1 MKSFTFWKFRITKK
15 PLIEINNPN
24 IFVFVIAIKNW
35 RDGLKTIAMK
45 TAIYI
50 LAFLPTL
57 S

>member
-15 PLIEINNPN
+15 TLIEINNPN